1 MKSLKPAS
9 ASSSRAVSVLSWLA
23 RLIAAVILLQTLYFK
38 FTAASESV
46 YIFTRVHAEPW
57 GRIGSGVL
65 ELIAAVLL
73 LTPRFTW
80 LGSLLAAGAMAGAIL
95 SHLTLLGID
104 VQGDKGLLFGL
115 AITVLL
121 ASLTNLYL
129 CRRQIPVLGA
139 KLA

>member
-57 GRIGSGVL
+57 GALV
-65 ELIAAVLL
+65 
-73 LTPRFTW
+73 
-80 LGSLLAAGAMAGAIL
+80 
-95 SHLTLLGID
+95 
-104 VQGDKGLLFGL
+104 
-115 AITVLL
+115 
-121 ASLTNLYL
+121 
-129 CRRQIPVLGA
+129 PVCSN
-139 KLA
+139 